1 MDSTEEKIVARLK
14 EALAKGDVATLQYM
28 LSFTANFYQM
38 ADNIKTYEKYLACG
52 YTDKP
57 SFDEYGWIDNYKK
70 VEANA
75 EKISVFEDGSKKLTV
90 EVLQLANSKWVSGID
105 LMLAESGCLCGASIW
120 NKQYNTR
127 HEAYMAAC
135 ETAMKD
141 IQSSSNKNDKKY
153 ISYVKKKMA
162 ESLQLSLF

>member
-1 MDSTEEKIVARLK
+1 MDRSEEKIIAEFK
-14 EALAKGDVATLQYM
+14 EALAKGDVATLKYM

-75 EKISVFEDGSKKLTV
+75 EKISVFEDGSKKLSV
-90 EVLQLANSKWVSGID
+90 EVLQLANGKWVNGID
-105 LMLAESGCLCGASIW
+105 ITLAERGCICGATIW
-120 NKQYNTR
+120 NEQYNTR

-135 ETAMKD
+135 KTAMKY
-141 IQSSSNKNDKKY
+141 IKSSSNKNEQKY
-153 ISYVKKKMA
+153 INIIKKKMA
-162 ESLQLSLF
+162 EESQPSLF

>member
-57 SFDEYGWIDNYKK
+57 SLD
-70 VEANA
+70 
-75 EKISVFEDGSKKLTV
+75 
-90 EVLQLANSKWVSGID
+90 
-105 LMLAESGCLCGASIW
+105 
-120 NKQYNTR
+120 
-127 HEAYMAAC
+127 
-135 ETAMKD
+135 
-141 IQSSSNKNDKKY
+141 
-153 ISYVKKKMA
+153 
-162 ESLQLSLF
+162 